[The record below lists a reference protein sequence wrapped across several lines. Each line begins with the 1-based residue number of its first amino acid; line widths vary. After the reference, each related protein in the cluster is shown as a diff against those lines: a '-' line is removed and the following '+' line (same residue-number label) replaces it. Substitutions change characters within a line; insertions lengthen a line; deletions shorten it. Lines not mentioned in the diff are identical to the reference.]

1 MFEFL
6 KRKKKNNNIQPV
18 EAQTVSRNTANK
30 VVRTFMGIDYEYTPE
45 DLEVMR
51 KIVGENIDIPERFEQ
66 DAKIR
71 ILNEIDESNPQIKR
85 MKELNE
91 KLCGKERFG
100 SLKNDLNEYMRLMQ
114 SHMGEMQSL
123 TNNMFDKINDYIQN
137 NNIL

>member
-6 KRKKKNNNIQPV
+6 KRKKKNNNTQPV
-18 EAQTVSRNTANK
+18 ETQTVSRNTANK
-30 VVRTFMGIDYEYTPE
+30 IVRTFMGIDYEYTPE

-71 ILNEIDESNPQIKR
+71 ILNEIDETNPQIKR

-91 KLCGKERFG
+91 KR
-100 SLKNDLNEYMRLMQ
+100 KNDNLFFLPRGLVPADVAA
-114 SHMGEMQSL
+114 GV
-123 TNNMFDKINDYIQN
+123 
-137 NNIL
+137 